1 MALHLLQALIFSL
14 WAVLMVRLFRR
25 ALNAHQ
31 AVAMKKRRQA
41 HATPSHSKPMA
52 VRVGAHG

>member
-14 WAVLMVRLFRR
+14 WAVLMLRLFRR
-25 ALNAHQ
+25 ALSAHQ
-31 AVAMKKRRQA
+31 AVAMKKRRQT
-41 HATPSHSKPMA
+41 HGSPTHPKPMA